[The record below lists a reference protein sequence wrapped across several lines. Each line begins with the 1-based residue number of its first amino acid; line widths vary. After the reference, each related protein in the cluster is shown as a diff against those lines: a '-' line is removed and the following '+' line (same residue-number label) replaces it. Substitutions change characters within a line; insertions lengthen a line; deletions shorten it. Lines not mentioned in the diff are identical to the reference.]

1 MSGHSK
7 WSTIKRAKGAAD
19 AKRGQLFTKLAR
31 EITVAARTGL
41 PDPDANARLRIAV
54 QKARS
59 ENMPKDNIDRAIQ
72 RATGGADG
80 VQYDEIAYEGY
91 APGGVALYIEAMTDN
106 RNRTVSEIRAAMTR
120 AGGSLGESGS
130 VSWMFDQT
138 GLITIEVGDN
148 DPDELQMAA
157 IEAGAADVSLEDG
170 TLEVYTDP
178 TELHAVSQ
186 ALTDAGYEPTSSEL
200 YMRAKTPMTPDAD
213 TAVKVIRL
221 IEKLEDLDD
230 VQTVYS
236 NLDITDEVMAQVS

>member
-41 PDPDANARLRIAV
+41 PDPDANARLRIAI

-72 RATGGADG
+72 RATGGTDG
-80 VQYDEIAYEGY
+80 VQYDEISYEGY

-106 RNRTVSEIRAAMTR
+106 RNRTVSEVRAAITR

-170 TLEVYTDP
+170 VLEVYTDP
-178 TELHAVSQ
+178 TELHAVAQ
-186 ALTDAGYEPTSSEL
+186 GMTDAGFEPKSTEL
-200 YMRAKTPMTPDAD
+200 YMRAKTPMSPDPD

>member
-41 PDPDANARLRIAV
+41 PDPDANPRLRIAI
-54 QKARS
+54 QKARA
-59 ENMPKDNIDRAIQ
+59 ENMPKDNIDRAIA
-72 RATGGADG
+72 RAGGLDGGA
-80 VQYDEIAYEGY
+80 QYDEIAYEGY
-91 APGGVALYIEAMTDN
+91 GPGGIALYIEAMTDN
-106 RNRTVSEIRAAMTR
+106 RNRTVSEVRAAMTR
-120 AGGSLGESGS
+120 AGGSLGETGS
-130 VSWMFDQT
+130 VGWMFDQT
-138 GLITIEVGDN
+138 GLISIPVGDR

-157 IEAGAADVSLEDG
+157 IEAGAADVSLEGD

-178 TELHAVSQ
+178 TELHAVNQ
-186 ALTDAGYEPTSSEL
+186 ALADGGYESASAEL
-200 YMRAKTPMTPDAD
+200 IMKAKTLMTPDAD